1 MSIYKRKG
9 GKYWIG
15 FRYDK
20 VRYRKSSP
28 VNSYAGAKAYEA
40 LIRQKLARGEPI
52 TAIVE
57 KPKEVITFK
66 EFSKTWLST
75 YVKNNNRLSE
85 QQHKEG
91 CLRLYLVPF
100 FGKYPLDKISNL
112 DVENFKAKIM
122 KTKLCEASI
131 NHFLSTL
138 STCLKTAVDLGI
150 IKSIPRIKRLRVAPD
165 KFDYLT
171 EEEAELLLAHAEGLI
186 KEMIIFA
193 LKTGVRFGELIALD
207 WNDVDFQEK
216 QITIRRSIVRGIMGG
231 TKSNKIRYIP
241 LIQSVSDMLIKRSKD
256 NGFVFL
262 RNGKPFTQ
270 HYCCKK
276 LYQACR
282 KSGLRK
288 IGWHK
293 LRHTFASHLAQ
304 RGINVQT
311 IKELL
316 GHASIMTTMR
326 YAHLSPSTLRVAMN
340 VLEPRWSQKINIGHT
355 VATIDNQPLNML
367 TDLVPATIKK
377 SA

>member
-1 MSIYKRKG
+1 MSILKRGK
-9 GKYWIG
+9 KYWIS
-15 FRYDK
+15 FSYNSK
-20 VRYRKSSP
+20 RYRRASP
-28 VNSYAGAKAYEA
+28 DNSCAGAKAYEA
-40 LIRQKLARGEPI
+40 IIRQKLTLGESTVAVP
-52 TAIVE
+52 E

-100 FGKYPLDKISNL
+100 FGKYPLNQIGNL
-112 DVENFKAKIM
+112 DVENFKAKMM
-122 KTKLCEASI
+122 KTKLREASI

-138 STCLKTAVDLGI
+138 STCLKTAVEWDI
-150 IKSIPRIKRLRVAPD
+150 IKSIPRIKRLRVTPN

-171 EEEAELLLAHAEGLI
+171 EEEAELLLSHIDGQI
-186 KEMIIFA
+186 KEMVFFA

-207 WNDVDFQEK
+207 WSDINFQEK
-216 QITIRRSIVRGIMGG
+216 QITIRRSIVRDIMGS

-241 LIQSVSDMLIKRSKD
+241 LISSVSDMLIKRVKSH
-256 NGFVFL
+256 GFVFI
-262 RNGKPFTQ
+262 RNGEPFTQ

-276 LYQACR
+276 LYRACR
-282 KSGLRK
+282 KAGLRN

-304 RGINVQT
+304 KGVVVQA

-316 GHASIMTTMR
+316 GHASITTTMR
-326 YAHLSPSTLRVAMN
+326 YAHLGPSALRVAMN
-340 VLEPRWSQKINIGHT
+340 VLEPKDTQQINLCHNF
-355 VATIDNQPLNML
+355 ATIDNQPVSMF
-367 TDLVPATIKK
+367 TDLFPATNNN